1 MGYEIEGA
9 RAEAMKQILV
19 VDDNKA
25 NLILAKKALE
35 DNYQVILVKSGM
47 QALQVLEKQIPDLIL
62 LDINMPEMSGIE
74 TMMKM
79 REREELKDI
88 PVVFLTADG
97 ESETEVL
104 ENKGNSFVL
113 LPISN
118 S

>member
-1 MGYEIEGA
+1 
-9 RAEAMKQILV
+9 MKQILV

-97 ESETEVL
+97 ESETEVVCL
-104 ENKGNSFVL
+104 KLGASDF
-113 LPISN
+113 IM
-118 S
+118 